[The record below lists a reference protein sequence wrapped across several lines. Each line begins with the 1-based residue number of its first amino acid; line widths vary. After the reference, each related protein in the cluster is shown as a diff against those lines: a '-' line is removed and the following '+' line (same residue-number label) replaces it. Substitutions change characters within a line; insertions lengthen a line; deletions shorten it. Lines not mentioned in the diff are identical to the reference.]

1 MKKNFN
7 WLKRRSVVF
16 LYDVL
21 LTPVAWFCAY
31 WLRFNLSTIPSEHML
46 KAQAVLP
53 VLLLVQ
59 VSFFWA
65 LGLYRGVWIFAS
77 MPDLLRIFK
86 AVLGGVLSIVLLLF
100 LSKDLSFI
108 PRSIFPLYGI
118 LLVVFLGGSR
128 FLYRLFKEANETLG
142 KRVLIVGAGKAG
154 EGIVRDLLRG
164 ANSEYQ
170 AVVFVD
176 DSLSKKGLEIHGV
189 RVVGET
195 KEIPA
200 LVKKYNIDLIII
212 AIPSA
217 SSSLMRRIVSFCEE
231 SQVPF
236 RTLPGLN
243 DLAKGNVKI
252 EVLQKIS
259 LEDLLG
265 RNPVSLDWISIRN
278 GIAAKSVLV
287 SGGGGSIGSEL
298 CRQIA
303 SLVPKK
309 LIVVEQNEFNL
320 YLLGLEM
327 EQKFPEIEFVA
338 CLADV
343 TDKTAIRKIFQK
355 NTIDIVFHAAAYK
368 HVPMLEE
375 QLRAAMRNNILGTQI
390 LAEEAVSS
398 KIEKFV
404 LISTDKAVH
413 PTNIM
418 GATKRSAEIFCQNFN
433 AHSGVQ
439 FITVRFGNVLGSA
452 GSVVPLFRKQIEDGG
467 PITVTHPDITRF
479 FMTISE
485 ATQLI
490 LQATV
495 IGQGGEIFVLDM
507 GEPVKIKYLAE
518 QMILLAGLKPYKD
531 VEIRF
536 TGLRPGEKLYE
547 ELFYEAE
554 ALMPTSHQKI
564 MKGSYTER
572 DWVKLNETLRDL
584 KISCETNN
592 EEQMLS
598 LLLTIVPEYQKVADT
613 SSGVDQKS
621 SPFTGEIRPVP
632 FPSH

>member
-16 LYDVL
+16 LHDVL
-21 LTPVAWFCAY
+21 LTPIAWFCAY
-31 WLRFNLSTIPSEHML
+31 WLRFNLSSIPPEHML

-53 VLLLVQ
+53 ALLLVQ
-59 VSFFWA
+59 IAFYWS
-65 LGLYRGVWIFAS
+65 LGLYRGIWIFAS
-77 MPDLLRIFK
+77 LPDLLRILK
-86 AVLGGVLSIVLLLF
+86 AVAGGVLSMVLLLF
-100 LSKDLSFI
+100 LSGDLSFI

-128 FLYRLFKEANETLG
+128 FFYRLFRDGKETLG
-142 KRVLIVGAGKAG
+142 KRVLIIGAGKAG
-154 EGIVRDLLRG
+154 EWIVRDLLRG
-164 ANSEYQ
+164 ANKEYQ
-170 AVVFVD
+170 PVIFAD
-176 DSLSKKGLEIHGV
+176 DSHTRKGLEIHGV
-189 RVVGET
+189 RVVGEI
-195 KEIPA
+195 KEVPA

-217 SSSLMRRIVSFCEE
+217 SSSVMRRIVSFCEE

-236 RTLPGLN
+236 RTLPGLD

-265 RNPVSLDWISIRN
+265 RNPVSLDWVSIRN
-278 GIAAKSVLV
+278 GITAKAVLV

-303 SLVPKK
+303 NLAPKK

-327 EQKFPEIEFVA
+327 EQKFPGVEFIP

-355 NTIDIVFHAAAYK
+355 NTVDIVFHAAAYK

-375 QLRAAMRNNILGTQI
+375 QLRAGMRNNILGTQT
-390 LAEEAVSS
+390 LAEEAVAA
-398 KIEKFV
+398 KVQKFV

-433 AHSGVQ
+433 AHSDVQ

-518 QMILLAGLKPYKD
+518 QMILLAGMKPYKD
-531 VEIRF
+531 IDIRF

-572 DWVKLNETLRDL
+572 DWIKLNETLRDL
-584 KISCETNN
+584 KIACDTNN
-592 EEQMLS
+592 ENQMFS
-598 LLLTIVPEYQKVADT
+598 LLVSLVPEYRKMTD
-613 SSGVDQKS
+613 SGSEPDKKS
-621 SPFTGEIRPVP
+621 PAFAKEINPVL